1 MWMLHII
8 VNLIL
13 TDIFSTK
20 ININFTNK
28 VLNIEIN
35 DKISLLRLKF
45 TFFTQKFS
53 KFMAKLTHELSPKF
67 G

>member
-45 TFFTQKFS
+45 IFFTQ
-53 KFMAKLTHELSPKF
+53 
-67 G
+67 